1 MKLKYSIFILGALT
15 FLASCDK
22 VDNYEEP
29 DAFFTGQVVY
39 NNEPIRVGS
48 NQVDFQLWQSGF
60 GKETPLGVT
69 LDQEGKFS
77 ARLYSGDYRL
87 AFVKGQGPFRTNI
100 INEQQLDT
108 IFVDLNGN
116 TEMNIEVTPYYLIES
131 AEFTKSGT
139 TIVGKCSI
147 NKIIADSDAKD
158 IERVT
163 LYVNKTQFVSDNGD
177 YNIIASDGDFSDLNN
192 INISVDL
199 PETTVNREQLYA
211 RIGVRMVGVEDMIF
225 SPVEKIDL

>member
-1 MKLKYSIFILGALT
+1 MRAPALE
-15 FLASCDK
+15 LASLVDIKNLGITVHAGRHDDVGGGTVNPIGLAIDK
-22 VDNYEEP
+22 NGDVWFSQFRTSRIGQLNP
-29 DAFFTGQVVY
+29 DTGQ
-39 NNEPIRVGS
+39 I
-48 NQVDFQLWQSGF
+48 
-60 GKETPLGVT
+60 KEYSTGT
-69 LDQEGKFS
+69 LT
-77 ARLYSGDYRL
+77 A
-87 AFVKGQGPFRTNI
+87 
-100 INEQQLDT
+100 
-108 IFVDLNGN
+108 
-116 TEMNIEVTPYYLIES
+116 
-131 AEFTKSGT
+131 GT
-139 TIVGKCSI
+139 YQ
-147 NKIIADSDAKD
+147 IIADSDAKD